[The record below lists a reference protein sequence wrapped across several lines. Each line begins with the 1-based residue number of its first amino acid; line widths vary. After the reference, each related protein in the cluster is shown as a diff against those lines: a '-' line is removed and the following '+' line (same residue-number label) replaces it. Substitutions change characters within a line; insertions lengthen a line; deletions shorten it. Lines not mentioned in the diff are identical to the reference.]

1 MTGTTAAGREHT
13 EPLPGM
19 SAYRVKFKGL
29 SKIDSLDEIPPE
41 IGDQVTYL
49 VVTKCS
55 EIGHIL
61 MKDGELRDVRGMD
74 VVSVTAQGAPTKP
87 TGEPDLFTETDEDD

>member
-1 MTGTTAAGREHT
+1 MAGTTAADREHT
-13 EPLPGM
+13 EHLPGM

-29 SKIDSLDEIPPE
+29 SKLDSLDETAPE
-41 IGDQVTYL
+41 IGDQVTYT
-49 VVTKCS
+49 VITSCS

-74 VVSVTAQGAPTKP
+74 VVAVTAQGAPTRP
-87 TGEPDLFTETDEDD
+87 TGEPDLLSLIDDE